1 MMRIQNIKEVKR
13 FEVVGKVVAK
23 GRPRFNKRGFAYT
36 PTKTRVYERLVKT
49 NAMKHFKKP
58 LDTPLRVN
66 IVIHK
71 LPPKSW
77 SKIKTERA
85 INGEIQPAVK
95 PDIDNYAKSILDGCD
110 NVVFKDDNQ
119 IIELNIKKIY
129 STEDKA
135 VITISEIETKR
146 S

>member
-1 MMRIQNIKEVKR
+1 MMTLKIIKEIKT
-13 FEVVGKVVAK
+13 FEVIGKVVAK

-36 PTKTRVYERLVKT
+36 PTKTRVYERLVKVT
-49 NAMKHFKKP
+49 AKKYFK
-58 LDTPLRVN
+58 TPLKTPLKIY

-135 VITISEIETKR
+135 VITISEIESKR